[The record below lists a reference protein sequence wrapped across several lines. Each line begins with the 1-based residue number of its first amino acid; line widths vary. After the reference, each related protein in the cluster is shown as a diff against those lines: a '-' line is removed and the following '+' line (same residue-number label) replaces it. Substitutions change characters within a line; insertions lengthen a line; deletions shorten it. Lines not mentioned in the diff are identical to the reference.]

1 MELSLVLDVIVALLL
16 AATIVYAAL
25 LNRRL
30 QNLRANRSE
39 FEAMIGEFNEATR
52 RAEGAIQA
60 LRMSAE
66 QTTKTLAI
74 QVEKAQALRDE
85 LGFMMTRAD
94 AAADRLVG
102 GKAEPARP
110 APTAAASP
118 PLRPVASAMPPSRPG
133 PVQAPAAD
141 EEEEPQGGQSKA
153 ERDLL
158 KALRELR

>member
-30 QNLRANRSE
+30 QSLRANRSE

-52 RAEGAIQA
+52 RAEGAIQT

-66 QTTKTLAI
+66 QTAKTLST

-94 AAADRLVG
+94 TAADRLVG
-102 GKAEPARP
+102 GKPEPVSRPQPQPASPPPRSAANAMPPPRP
-110 APTAAASP
+110 AP
-118 PLRPVASAMPPSRPG
+118 
-133 PVQAPAAD
+133 APIED
-141 EEEEPQGGQSKA
+141 DEPQGGQSKA

>member
-30 QNLRANRSE
+30 QSLRANRSE

-66 QTTKTLAI
+66 QTAKTLSV

-94 AAADRLVG
+94 SAADRLVG
-102 GKAEPARP
+102 GKPEPAVRPQPSPASAPPPRAANATSSPRP
-110 APTAAASP
+110 AP
-118 PLRPVASAMPPSRPG
+118 V
-133 PVQAPAAD
+133 PAV
-141 EEEEPQGGQSKA
+141 EEDDEPQGGQSKA

>member
-52 RAEGAIQA
+52 RAEGAIQT

-66 QTTKTLAI
+66 QTAKTLST

-94 AAADRLVG
+94 TAADRLVG
-102 GKAEPARP
+102 GKPEQVSRPQPASPPPRSAANAMPPPRP
-110 APTAAASP
+110 AP
-118 PLRPVASAMPPSRPG
+118 
-133 PVQAPAAD
+133 APTPAED
-141 EEEEPQGGQSKA
+141 DDEPQGGQSKA